1 MSRCN
6 ATLWSLQCPTAIIT
20 TISVDRSAFECGFP
34 IPTVVCTHYS
44 CSVPTWSQFDL
55 YFVQIVQKVVVVI
68 IIIIPF
74 VTVGISLFCCLI
86 EDKNNDNYAECT
98 RSMHKH
104 AVWPVSPYLS
114 KYYVLQ
120 TQCIQRQT
128 VQRHIIQCK
137 KKKRVTTTCSCP
149 SPSPGRRN
157 CILGISFPLQCKQ
170 WLFPFLSALWPNL
183 GGNLPWTI

>member
-1 MSRCN
+1 MQTVLILITKSSLCIYKTMEHKMTASILLCCTKTMLHRQLTNVQHNMYVVLMYACDVGYCNQMSRCN

-20 TISVDRSAFECGFP
+20 IISVDRSAFECGFP

-104 AVWPVSPYLS
+104 AV
-114 KYYVLQ
+114 
-120 TQCIQRQT
+120 
-128 VQRHIIQCK
+128 
-137 KKKRVTTTCSCP
+137 
-149 SPSPGRRN
+149 
-157 CILGISFPLQCKQ
+157 
-170 WLFPFLSALWPNL
+170 
-183 GGNLPWTI
+183 